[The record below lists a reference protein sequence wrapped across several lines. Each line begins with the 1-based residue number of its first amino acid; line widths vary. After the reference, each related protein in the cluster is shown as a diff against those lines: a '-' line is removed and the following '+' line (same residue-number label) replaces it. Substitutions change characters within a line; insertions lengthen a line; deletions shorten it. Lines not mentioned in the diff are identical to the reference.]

1 MLSHAVNAGLHDN
14 ILVKAEHL
22 KAFLDDV
29 TIASGSKSFILEFF
43 FRPLTSMPV
52 MPSGRM
58 RAYAWTTPV
67 NSSTV
72 KRLFSMSVVGMTSS
86 VHNPYP

>member
-43 FRPLTSMPV
+43 LQAFDIHACNAFRTHEGVCMDDTGQFIYRKETFFNVS
-52 MPSGRM
+52 RRNDFI
-58 RAYAWTTPV
+58 RA
-67 NSSTV
+67 
-72 KRLFSMSVVGMTSS
+72 
-86 VHNPYP
+86 

>member
-1 MLSHAVNAGLHDN
+1 MPSMQACHDN

-43 FRPLTSMPV
+43 LQAFDIHACNAFRTAMEGV
-52 MPSGRM
+52 CMDDTGQ
-58 RAYAWTTPV
+58 
-67 NSSTV
+67 
-72 KRLFSMSVVGMTSS
+72 FI
-86 VHNPYP
+86 